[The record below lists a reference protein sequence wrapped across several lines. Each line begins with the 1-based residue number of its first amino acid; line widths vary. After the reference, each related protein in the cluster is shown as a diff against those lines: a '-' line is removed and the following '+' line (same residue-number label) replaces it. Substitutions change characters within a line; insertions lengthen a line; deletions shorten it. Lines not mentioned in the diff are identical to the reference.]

1 MTETTPDFS
10 IAKLIAGLAGSVVSM
25 KFVQGTY
32 PERVLMC
39 LGGAGL
45 SFYGT
50 TPIYQWVQLPNTEG
64 LIGFL
69 VGLFGMAIV
78 AKLYEVL
85 QLMDAQQIA
94 KDLWA
99 WIQRKWG
106 A

>member
-1 MTETTPDFS
+1 MTEPTPDFS

-39 LGGAGL
+39 LGGAAL

-50 TPIYQWVQLPNTEG
+50 TPIYQWVDLQNTEG

-78 AKLYEVL
+78 AKAYEVL

-94 KDLWA
+94 ADVWQWFK
-99 WIQRKWG
+99 RKWG